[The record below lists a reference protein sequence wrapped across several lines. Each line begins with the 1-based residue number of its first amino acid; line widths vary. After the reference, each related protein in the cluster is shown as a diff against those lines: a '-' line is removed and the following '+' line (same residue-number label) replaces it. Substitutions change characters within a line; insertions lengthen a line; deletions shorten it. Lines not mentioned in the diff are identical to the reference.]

1 MATALLTY
9 HSNDPIGEL
18 LPPLNHLYQADLIE
32 YPESTYIQN
41 ACGKL
46 GALSADIMFSLLGFG
61 AFYLLGSLVIVDVAL
76 LRRRN
81 IDAPAIRLAGWMISL
96 CGVCTCLSLTLP
108 AITPGPVMGSGG
120 ILGASFS
127 TFLHGSF

>member
-1 MATALLTY
+1 MLERDIKRDLFALTLCAGSIFLATALLTY

-46 GALSADIMFSLLGFG
+46 RP
-61 AFYLLGSLVIVDVAL
+61 YLQ
-76 LRRRN
+76 
-81 IDAPAIRLAGWMISL
+81 
-96 CGVCTCLSLTLP
+96 T
-108 AITPGPVMGSGG
+108 
-120 ILGASFS
+120 
-127 TFLHGSF
+127 